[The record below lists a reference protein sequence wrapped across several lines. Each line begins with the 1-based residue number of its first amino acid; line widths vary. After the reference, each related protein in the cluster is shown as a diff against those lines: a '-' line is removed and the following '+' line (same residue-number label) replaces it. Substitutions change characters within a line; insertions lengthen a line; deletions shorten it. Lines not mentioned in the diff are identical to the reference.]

1 MVLKLEDDSFFD
13 AHPPLKRARN
23 CRKSRIHF
31 HLRIIRQAAPTL
43 ASTAGAVSR
52 IDFTSYFEG
61 VRGLRIQLDAAI
73 TPGAAGGPALLGDTM
88 IGLSFAPA
96 TKAENISYVI
106 PCEEIE
112 LFLKGLRAG
121 SYHGRPNLDVVL
133 QEFDIP
139 LCVPSWGWISQFMVS
154 WSSNWASSLATPP
167 FASGISSPKSATRIL
182 MTRGWSIWKTALMLP
197 SLTCSV
203 KRRSMGRRRWR
214 WSDPGNLSTWT
225 SPSNPIRPASCRPLN
240 GVYPDY
246 FVCGPM
252 VFSDASQDLLLDL
265 VNSTIAGSTGL
276 SSTLRL
282 LSQEN
287 PLVTRCD
294 DMPKFEGERLVVVT
308 SFFQHKVAENYASPV
323 TQVVKAI
330 NGVPIKNLAHL
341 VQVLRDSKEKFI
353 SIDFFGRY
361 SDTLVFPRE
370 EMLADTETILADNNV
385 HSQGSPAMLAIWN
398 VRK

>member
-1 MVLKLEDDSFFD
+1 MSCS
-13 AHPPLKRARN
+13 RN
-23 CRKSRIHF
+23 WTI
-31 HLRIIRQAAPTL
+31 PTL
-43 ASTAGAVSR
+43 RSFLGVDKSVHGVVVQQFGLFPGDSPLRKWDIITQIGNTDIDDEGMVHLENGLNVAFTYLLSQTAVNGKAPLAV
-52 IDFTSYFEG
+52 
-61 VRGLRIQLDAAI
+61 VRSGKPL
-73 TPGAAGGPALLGDTM
+73 
-88 IGLSFAPA
+88 
-96 TKAENISYVI
+96 
-106 PCEEIE
+106 
-112 LFLKGLRAG
+112 
-121 SYHGRPNLDVVL
+121 HLDVP
-133 QEFDIP
+133 I
-139 LCVPSWGWISQFMVS
+139 
-154 WSSNWASSLATPP
+154 
-167 FASGISSPKSATRIL
+167 K
-182 MTRGWSIWKTALMLP
+182 
-197 SLTCSV
+197 
-203 KRRSMGRRRWR
+203 
-214 WSDPGNLSTWT
+214 
-225 SPSNPIRPASCRPLN
+225 SNPPRLLPPLN